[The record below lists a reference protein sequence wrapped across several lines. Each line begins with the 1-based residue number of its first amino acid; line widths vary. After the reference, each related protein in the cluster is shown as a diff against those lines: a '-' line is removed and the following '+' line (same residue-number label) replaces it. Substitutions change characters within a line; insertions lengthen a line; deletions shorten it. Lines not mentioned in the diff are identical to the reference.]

1 MDKQKISREKAF
13 VITITICI
21 VAMLIG
27 IAGIILMPNIKG
39 LFHKS
44 STNENPKSYVFSEN
58 DTAIAVKADDEFEI
72 RFKSYGEPE
81 GQGWNLLSNYDRGN
95 LTLMEGVY
103 KPSYQV
109 WKFYGKGKGTTPL
122 HFQKGNAIKDFTVT
136 VN

>member
-27 IAGIILMPNIKG
+27 IAGVLLMPNIKG

-58 DTAIAVKADDEFEI
+58 DKTVSIKTDDEFEI
-72 RFKSYGEPE
+72 RFVSHGEPE
-81 GQGWNLLSNYDRGN
+81 GQGWTLLSNYDRSN

-103 KPSYQV
+103 KPGYQA
-109 WKFYGKGKGTTPL
+109 WKFYGTTKGMTIL
-122 HFQKGNAIKDFTVT
+122 HFEKGNATKDFIVT
-136 VN
+136 IN